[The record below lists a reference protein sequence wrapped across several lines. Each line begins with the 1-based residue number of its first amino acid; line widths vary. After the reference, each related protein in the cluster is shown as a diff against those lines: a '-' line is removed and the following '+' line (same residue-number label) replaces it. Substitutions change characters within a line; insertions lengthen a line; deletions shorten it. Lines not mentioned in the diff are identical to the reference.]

1 MYKLCTEIQ
10 LEHLEVSSFDFFAP
24 DIVLFPYEAGFLS
37 LLHVI
42 TRTVRMGR
50 DPMLKETT
58 KDKEMKELF
67 NQMPPEWKHVQN
79 LCTGSCARWEALM
92 SWSCTWNW
100 KTEEY
105 YTWSTPVLPT
115 DELIINTW
123 SIPSN
128 GNLIGLCSRFALQAY
143 ARHHYIIMCFSE
155 FSPSKKLNIIFI
167 FVI

>member
-1 MYKLCTEIQ
+1 MYWNTTGASWGIFL
-10 LEHLEVSSFDFFAP
+10 DFFAP

-42 TRTVRMGR
+42 SRTVRMGR
-50 DPMLKETT
+50 DPVLKETT

-79 LCTGSCARWEALM
+79 LCTGSCAYWEALM

-105 YTWSTPVLPT
+105 
-115 DELIINTW
+115 
-123 SIPSN
+123 
-128 GNLIGLCSRFALQAY
+128 
-143 ARHHYIIMCFSE
+143 
-155 FSPSKKLNIIFI
+155 
-167 FVI
+167 